1 MAAQL
6 YSMWPCTQKNQEFI
20 YMYVA
25 GCRVGMGH
33 FDHFSP
39 YLEGELFCTLDEK
52 KLVPIL

>member
-1 MAAQL
+1 
-6 YSMWPCTQKNQEFI
+6 
-20 YMYVA
+20 MYVA